1 MHWVRGGFGVSSGS
15 GLEYPGSIIR
25 SASGGPA
32 NMTEILLEF
41 KNGLMGTFTIKI
53 LAPPGV
59 TDYLVKVIREAM
71 ANQPHDEKD
80 FNWSWT
86 EE

>member
-1 MHWVRGGFGVSSGS
+1 
-15 GLEYPGSIIR
+15 
-25 SASGGPA
+25 
-32 NMTEILLEF
+32 MTEILLEF